1 MKTLLAIVV
10 LGVIGWAGYVY
21 LDDLM
26 AQERFGSAVELAID
40 DPRTRQLDQIRL
52 DIQAAGERDG
62 MVVNPDAIEF
72 AFAAS
77 DVQPVAGQMVAGA
90 GLAVASKRLTVR
102 VPYERRVWGRIQH
115 RMLERAK
122 VYVAT
127 ASPGFNLQDKVLS
140 KVPETP

>member
-1 MKTLLAIVV
+1 MKALMAIAV
-10 LGVIGWAGYVY
+10 LGMFGWAGYVY

-40 DPRTRQLDQIRL
+40 DPRTRELDQIRA
-52 DIQAAGERDG
+52 DIQAAGQRDG

-72 AFAAS
+72 TIAAS
-77 DVQPVAGQMVAGA
+77 DAQPVAGQMVAGA

-102 VPYERRVWGRIQH
+102 VPYERRVWGRLQH
-115 RMLERAK
+115 RTMERAK
-122 VYVAT
+122 VYVAA

-140 KVPETP
+140 RVPETP